1 MIIKAL
7 HPDTGEA
14 ISLDVPLLNEQDLNL
29 LAEEQAPRDRVLRM
43 LENLDLNAETK
54 LFLSKLL
61 DYSITVGGVLV
72 RLGKKVLEIALFV
85 ASRLPL
91 LTFWT
96 VLAAVVA
103 FLISQI
109 PILGSI
115 LSAFLAPVLI
125 FAGLVK
131 GFYEELASNNPTLN
145 DLLQSASESF
155 KPLSEQA

>member
-7 HPDTGEA
+7 HPDTGAE
-14 ISLDVPLLNEQDLNL
+14 ISLDVPVLKEQDLNL
-29 LAEEQAPRDRVLRM
+29 LAEEQSPRNRVLRM

-54 LFLSKLL
+54 VFLSKFL

-115 LSAFLAPVLI
+115 LSAFLAPLLI

>member
-7 HPDTGEA
+7 HPDTGAE
-14 ISLDVPLLNEQDLNL
+14 ISLDVPVLKEQDLNL
-29 LAEEQAPRDRVLRM
+29 LAEEQSPRNRVLRM

-54 LFLSKLL
+54 VFLSKFL

-115 LSAFLAPVLI
+115 LSAFLAPLLI

-131 GFYEELASNNPTLN
+131 GFYEELASDNPTLN

>member
-14 ISLDVPLLNEQDLNL
+14 ISLEVPLLNEQDLNS

-61 DYSITVGGVLV
+61 DYSITVGGVVV

>member
-7 HPDTGEA
+7 HPDTGAE
-14 ISLDVPLLNEQDLNL
+14 ISLDVPVLKEQDLNL
-29 LAEEQAPRDRVLRM
+29 LAEEQSPRNRVLRM

-54 LFLSKLL
+54 VFLSKFL

-96 VLAAVVA
+96 VLAAVVT

-115 LSAFLAPVLI
+115 LSAFLAPLLI

>member
-7 HPDTGEA
+7 HPDTGAE
-14 ISLDVPLLNEQDLNL
+14 ISLDVPVLNEQDLNS

-54 LFLSKLL
+54 VFLSKLL

-72 RLGKKVLEIALFV
+72 RLGKKILEIALFV
-85 ASRLPL
+85 ASKLPL

-96 VLAAVVA
+96 VLAAVFA

-109 PILGSI
+109 PVLGAV
-115 LSAFLAPVLI
+115 LGAFLSPVLV

-131 GFYEELASNNPTLN
+131 GFYEELQSNNPTLR
-145 DLLQSASESF
+145 DLLQSAAESF
-155 KPLSEQA
+155 RPLSE

>member
-72 RLGKKVLEIALFV
+72 RLGKKILEIALFV

-96 VLAAVVA
+96 VLAAVFA

-109 PILGSI
+109 PVLGAV
-115 LSAFLAPVLI
+115 LGAFLSPVLI

-131 GFYEELASNNPTLN
+131 GFYEELASNNPTLR

-155 KPLSEQA
+155 KPLSEQG

>member
-7 HPDTGEA
+7 HPDTGAE
-14 ISLDVPLLNEQDLNL
+14 ISLDVPVLKEQDLNL
-29 LAEEQAPRDRVLRM
+29 LAEEQSPRNRVLRM

-54 LFLSKLL
+54 VFLSKFL

-85 ASRLPL
+85 ASRLPM

-115 LSAFLAPVLI
+115 LSAFLAPLLI

-131 GFYEELASNNPTLN
+131 GFYEELASDNPTLN

>member
-14 ISLDVPLLNEQDLNL
+14 ISLEVPLLNEQDLNS
-29 LAEEQAPRDRVLRM
+29 LAEEQAPRDRILRM

-72 RLGKKVLEIALFV
+72 RLGKKILEIALFV
-85 ASRLPL
+85 ASKLPL

-96 VLAAVVA
+96 VLAAVFA

-109 PILGSI
+109 PVLGAV
-115 LSAFLAPVLI
+115 LGAFLSPVLI

-131 GFYEELASNNPTLN
+131 GFYEELASNNPTLR
-145 DLLQSASESF
+145 DLLQSAAESF

>member
-1 MIIKAL
+1 MIIKAT
-7 HPDTGEA
+7 HPDTGA
-14 ISLDVPLLNEQDLNL
+14 DISLDVPLLNEQDLNL

-54 LFLSKLL
+54 VFLSKLL

>member
-7 HPDTGEA
+7 HPDTGAE
-14 ISLDVPLLNEQDLNL
+14 ISLDVPILNEQDLNL

-43 LENLDLNAETK
+43 LENLNLNAETK

-155 KPLSEQA
+155 RSLSKQT

>member
-7 HPDTGEA
+7 HPDTGET

>member
-1 MIIKAL
+1 MIIKAK
-7 HPDTGEA
+7 HPDTGGD
-14 ISLDVPLLNEQDLNL
+14 ISLDVPLLNEQELNS

>member
-14 ISLDVPLLNEQDLNL
+14 ISLEVPLLNEQDLNS

-54 LFLSKLL
+54 VFLSKLL
-61 DYSITVGGVLV
+61 DYSINVGGVLV

-115 LSAFLAPVLI
+115 LSAFLAPILI
-125 FAGLVK
+125 LAGLVK

>member
-1 MIIKAL
+1 MIIKAK
-7 HPDTGEA
+7 HPDTGA
-14 ISLDVPLLNEQDLNL
+14 DISLDVPVLNEQDLNS
-29 LAEEQAPRDRVLRM
+29 LAEEQAPRDRILRM

-72 RLGKKVLEIALFV
+72 RLGKKILEIALFV

-96 VLAAVVA
+96 VLAAVFA
-103 FLISQI
+103 FLMSQI
-109 PILGSI
+109 PVLGAV
-115 LSAFLAPVLI
+115 LGAFLSPVLI

-155 KPLSEQA
+155 KPLSKQA

>member
-1 MIIKAL
+1 MIIKAK
-7 HPDTGEA
+7 HPDTGA
-14 ISLDVPLLNEQDLNL
+14 DISLDVPVLNEQDLNS
-29 LAEEQAPRDRVLRM
+29 LAEEQAPRERILRM

-54 LFLSKLL
+54 VFLSKLL

-72 RLGKKVLEIALFV
+72 RLGKKVLEITLFV

-103 FLISQI
+103 FLISQM

-155 KPLSEQA
+155 RSLSKQT

>member
-14 ISLDVPLLNEQDLNL
+14 ISLEVPLLNEQDLNS

-115 LSAFLAPVLI
+115 LSAFLAPILI
-125 FAGLVK
+125 LAGLVK